1 MTSTCT
7 PTFTGLPHEL
17 RDQIYSYLVPAESHE
32 TDIPREPA
40 TSSKA
45 KNNDASN
52 KCTFRLGMFGGGARR
67 RASLCPEYFDL
78 LPLLKTNR
86 QLYLEVLPLWF
97 RHNVVDLKDDSM
109 QLRNTV
115 KWFKAIAPIRLRL
128 VKIVNV
134 RVIMR
139 SAMGHEIETKDI
151 LMWLKLE
158 EEVLPEGIK
167 VAFLIDQAKHS
178 EVWVQAYYITKRC
191 RKCGMLWGELE
202 KRMRDMQKMLATL
215 GWATESPEASEDE
228 EEDSDGRDEVMG
240 QA

>member
-7 PTFTGLPHEL
+7 PTFTGLPREL
-17 RDQIYSYLVPAESHE
+17 RDQIYSYLVPAESEE
-32 TDIPREPA
+32 TDISREPA
-40 TSSKA
+40 RSQKSKSKEPSS
-45 KNNDASN
+45 
-52 KCTFRLGMFGGGARR
+52 KCTFRLGLFGGGARR

-86 QLYLEVLPLWF
+86 QLYIEVLPLWF

-128 VKIVNV
+128 VKNVNV
-134 RVIMR
+134 RVILR

-178 EVWVQAYYITKRC
+178 EVWVQAYYIAKRC
-191 RKCGMLWGELE
+191 RKCGMPWEQLE
-202 KRMRDMQKMLATL
+202 KCMQDMRKMLATL

-228 EEDSDGRDEVMG
+228 E
-240 QA
+240 